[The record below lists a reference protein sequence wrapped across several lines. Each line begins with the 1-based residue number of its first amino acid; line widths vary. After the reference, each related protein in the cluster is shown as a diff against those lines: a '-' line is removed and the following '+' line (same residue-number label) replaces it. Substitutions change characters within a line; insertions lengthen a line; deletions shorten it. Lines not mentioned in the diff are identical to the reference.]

1 MLLLFLLFSAAA
13 GDDDSVT
20 TTGAS
25 STTHTVV
32 DRTLLIL
39 FFLAKNAHCNE
50 SSPQKKKGLAHCRLS
65 LFFTS
70 LLTTADG
77 NAFLTTVLAPDLHP
91 SRCNKGKHAIP
102 CTLLFPSFRVSIP
115 ATWRLHI
122 PRLRTPVVAIFHHKP
137 QSQSQTPVTIPTSPY
152 YLPCSPFPEPFS
164 FPTLLPSLPLLLFP
178 AANYLQQTPYLLL
191 RFWQFLVRSEAEYGI
206 FCGESKET
214 GENLRL
220 RKASSREARAVR
232 SVLEKEKEAVRGLP
246 RNKAGEKPERRI
258 VPSGSFP

>member
-77 NAFLTTVLAPDLHP
+77 NAFLTTVLAHDLHP
-91 SRCNKGKHAIP
+91 SRCSKGKHAIP
-102 CTLLFPSFRVSIP
+102 CTLLLFPSFRVSIP
-115 ATWRLHI
+115 AT
-122 PRLRTPVVAIFHHKP
+122 
-137 QSQSQTPVTIPTSPY
+137 
-152 YLPCSPFPEPFS
+152 
-164 FPTLLPSLPLLLFP
+164 
-178 AANYLQQTPYLLL
+178 
-191 RFWQFLVRSEAEYGI
+191 
-206 FCGESKET
+206 
-214 GENLRL
+214 
-220 RKASSREARAVR
+220 
-232 SVLEKEKEAVRGLP
+232 
-246 RNKAGEKPERRI
+246 
-258 VPSGSFP
+258 